1 MKRDSLVLVYVF
13 RTTSCFSFIIHW
25 SVLQFVEVVTTMS
38 LIYEK
43 TMFLGL
49 VLLVFFSLCMVVVGV
64 GDGMRLMENGNKKPI
79 FEKLSTQS
87 TILFFLARFM
97 FLH

>member
-1 MKRDSLVLVYVF
+1 
-13 RTTSCFSFIIHW
+13 
-25 SVLQFVEVVTTMS
+25 
-38 LIYEK
+38 
-43 TMFLGL
+43 
-49 VLLVFFSLCMVVVGV
+49 MVVVGV